1 MIMTKLVSFS
11 AVESGIIPSLIYN
24 GIIKDS
30 HFQHY
35 LPAKQSH
42 TQWYPLW

>member
-11 AVESGIIPSLIYN
+11 LVESSIIPGFIHN

-35 LPAKQSH
+35 LLAKQPH
-42 TQWYPLW
+42 AQ